1 MFEGKGS
8 THQQCGKGEFRN
20 HDSVQHPRK
29 DHGKAT
35 QAPLKQAE
43 PRQLKRS
50 QTGSDLLRGSSCPSG
65 NTAVDMKLS
74 IDTISEISQHE
85 ASPVTTTS
93 PRTAFEQ
100 QLCTHLLSLSEVV
113 ETLADRLMELE
124 TRLAAVEGQQQEDAE
139 IAAVSDDAGELLLAS
154 EEKVRMLR
162 DRLTPGEV
170 VALHADSHA
179 KEASAADDH
188 EISETPEMEMDD
200 DRVEDETFS
209 DEAPSDDTEYVDDPQ
224 IDLLSA

>member
-1 MFEGKGS
+1 MD
-8 THQQCGKGEFRN
+8 T
-20 HDSVQHPRK
+20 
-29 DHGKAT
+29 
-35 QAPLKQAE
+35 
-43 PRQLKRS
+43 
-50 QTGSDLLRGSSCPSG
+50 
-65 NTAVDMKLS
+65 KLS

-124 TRLAAVEGQQQEDAE
+124 MRLAEVEGQQVADAE

-170 VALHADSHA
+170 VALHVEDAP
-179 KEASAADDH
+179 ASDDH
-188 EISETPEMEMDD
+188 DVTETPGMEVENDE
-200 DRVEDETFS
+200 RVEDE
-209 DEAPSDDTEYVDDPQ
+209 ALGDDTEYVDDPQ

>member
-1 MFEGKGS
+1 MAF
-8 THQQCGKGEFRN
+8 
-20 HDSVQHPRK
+20 PR
-29 DHGKAT
+29 
-35 QAPLKQAE
+35 
-43 PRQLKRS
+43 
-50 QTGSDLLRGSSCPSG
+50 
-65 NTAVDMKLS
+65 AVDTKLS

-100 QLCTHLLSLSEVV
+100 HLCTHLLSLSEVV

-124 TRLAAVEGQQQEDAE
+124 TRLAAVEGQQLEDAE

-170 VALHADSHA
+170 VELHADSPA
-179 KEASAADDH
+179 EEAPADEDH
-188 EISETPEMEMDD
+188 EVSDTPEMEMDD
-200 DRVEDETFS
+200 DRVEDEAFS
-209 DEAPSDDTEYVDDPQ
+209 DETLSADTEYVDDPQ

>member
-1 MFEGKGS
+1 MD
-8 THQQCGKGEFRN
+8 T
-20 HDSVQHPRK
+20 
-29 DHGKAT
+29 
-35 QAPLKQAE
+35 
-43 PRQLKRS
+43 
-50 QTGSDLLRGSSCPSG
+50 
-65 NTAVDMKLS
+65 KLS

-124 TRLAAVEGQQQEDAE
+124 TRLAAVEGQQLEDAE

-162 DRLTPGEV
+162 DRLSPGEV
-170 VALHADSHA
+170 VELHADSHA
-179 KEASAADDH
+179 EEAQQSTITTSQKLLKWRWGGRWMTTESRTRPSVTSPSAMTRNMWMIPRSICSPPDQASSSNLIRKAATWRAMSG
-188 EISETPEMEMDD
+188 ELI
-200 DRVEDETFS
+200 RKG
-209 DEAPSDDTEYVDDPQ
+209 
-224 IDLLSA
+224 

>member
-1 MFEGKGS
+1 MAF
-8 THQQCGKGEFRN
+8 
-20 HDSVQHPRK
+20 PR
-29 DHGKAT
+29 
-35 QAPLKQAE
+35 
-43 PRQLKRS
+43 
-50 QTGSDLLRGSSCPSG
+50 
-65 NTAVDMKLS
+65 AVDTKLS

-124 TRLAAVEGQQQEDAE
+124 TRLADVEGQQSADAE
-139 IAAVSDDAGELLLAS
+139 ITAVSDDAGELLLAS

-162 DRLTPGEV
+162 DRLSPAEV
-170 VALHADSHA
+170 VELHPDSPA
-179 KEASAADDH
+179 KEAPADEDH
-188 EISETPEMEMDD
+188 DISEAPEMEMDD
-200 DRVEDETFS
+200 DRVEDEAFS
-209 DEAPSDDTEYVDDPQ
+209 DETLSDDTEYVDDPQ

>member
-1 MFEGKGS
+1 MAF
-8 THQQCGKGEFRN
+8 
-20 HDSVQHPRK
+20 PR
-29 DHGKAT
+29 
-35 QAPLKQAE
+35 
-43 PRQLKRS
+43 
-50 QTGSDLLRGSSCPSG
+50 
-65 NTAVDMKLS
+65 AVDTKLS

-170 VALHADSHA
+170 VALHAEDA
-179 KEASAADDH
+179 PAADDQ
-188 EISETPEMEMDD
+188 EVSEAPEVEMEVV
-200 DRVEDETFS
+200 DRVEDEALS
-209 DEAPSDDTEYVDDPQ
+209 DDAISADTEYVDDPQ

>member
-1 MFEGKGS
+1 MAF
-8 THQQCGKGEFRN
+8 
-20 HDSVQHPRK
+20 PR
-29 DHGKAT
+29 
-35 QAPLKQAE
+35 
-43 PRQLKRS
+43 
-50 QTGSDLLRGSSCPSG
+50 
-65 NTAVDMKLS
+65 AVDTKLS
-74 IDTISEISQHE
+74 NDTISEISQHE

-162 DRLTPGEV
+162 DRLSPGEV
-170 VALHADSHA
+170 VELHPDSHA
-179 KEASAADDH
+179 EEAPADEDH
-188 EISETPEMEMDD
+188 DISEAPEMERDD
-200 DRVEDETFS
+200 DRVEDEAFS
-209 DEAPSDDTEYVDDPQ
+209 DETLSDDTEYVDDPQ

>member
-1 MFEGKGS
+1 MAF
-8 THQQCGKGEFRN
+8 
-20 HDSVQHPRK
+20 
-29 DHGKAT
+29 
-35 QAPLKQAE
+35 PL
-43 PRQLKRS
+43 
-50 QTGSDLLRGSSCPSG
+50 
-65 NTAVDMKLS
+65 AVDTKLS
-74 IDTISEISQHE
+74 IDTIGEISQHK

-124 TRLAAVEGQQQEDAE
+124 SRLAAVEGQQLEDAE

-170 VALHADSHA
+170 VELHADSPA
-179 KEASAADDH
+179 EEAPADEDP
-188 EISETPEMEMDD
+188 EVSDTPEMEMDD
-200 DRVEDETFS
+200 DRVEDEAFS
-209 DEAPSDDTEYVDDPQ
+209 DEALSDDTEYVDEPQ
-224 IDLLSA
+224 IELLSA

>member
-1 MFEGKGS
+1 MD
-8 THQQCGKGEFRN
+8 T
-20 HDSVQHPRK
+20 
-29 DHGKAT
+29 
-35 QAPLKQAE
+35 
-43 PRQLKRS
+43 
-50 QTGSDLLRGSSCPSG
+50 
-65 NTAVDMKLS
+65 KLS

-124 TRLAAVEGQQQEDAE
+124 TRLVAVEGQQLEDAE

-162 DRLTPGEV
+162 DRLSTGEV
-170 VALHADSHA
+170 VALHADSPA
-179 KEASAADDH
+179 EEASAAHDH
-188 EISETPEMEMDD
+188 DTPEAPVMEMDD
-200 DRVEDETFS
+200 DRVEDEAFS
-209 DEAPSDDTEYVDDPQ
+209 DEPLSDDTEYVDDHQ

>member
-1 MFEGKGS
+1 MAF
-8 THQQCGKGEFRN
+8 
-20 HDSVQHPRK
+20 PR
-29 DHGKAT
+29 
-35 QAPLKQAE
+35 
-43 PRQLKRS
+43 
-50 QTGSDLLRGSSCPSG
+50 
-65 NTAVDMKLS
+65 AVDTKLS

-85 ASPVTTTS
+85 ASPVTITS

-124 TRLAAVEGQQQEDAE
+124 TRLADIEGQQLVDAE

-170 VALHADSHA
+170 VALHADSDA
-179 KEASAADDH
+179 EGASAADDQ

>member
-1 MFEGKGS
+1 MD
-8 THQQCGKGEFRN
+8 T
-20 HDSVQHPRK
+20 
-29 DHGKAT
+29 
-35 QAPLKQAE
+35 
-43 PRQLKRS
+43 
-50 QTGSDLLRGSSCPSG
+50 
-65 NTAVDMKLS
+65 KLS

-162 DRLTPGEV
+162 DRLSPGEV
-170 VALHADSHA
+170 VELHPDSHA
-179 KEASAADDH
+179 EEVPADEDH
-188 EISETPEMEMDD
+188 DISEAPEMERDD
-200 DRVEDETFS
+200 DRVEDEAFS
-209 DEAPSDDTEYVDDPQ
+209 DETLSDDTEYVDDPQ